1 LSTHNH
7 FQPPSW
13 ISMGKM
19 INEGSREEHAESMV
33 AEIIDKVKASGVD
46 PCKKIELSPAH
57 CKTLDYI
64 P

>member
-1 LSTHNH
+1 
-7 FQPPSW
+7 
-13 ISMGKM
+13 MGKM